1 MGSWVLADKCSAF
14 KLIERFTV
22 SQEESYK
29 VVAGLIVSPTNN
41 IILGSGENTY
51 LNSITPDN
59 KVATIKDINDANT
72 ADFTFENVHSS
83 ESRVYLNN
91 KDFTIETTRGEP
103 VPFEGSISLAT
114 ANTYSLIAG
123 AGITNTGPTSIN
135 GNIAT
140 SPKNI
145 FTGRG
150 SAIIVGDVHLNDPKA
165 VQAQVDLRSAYD
177 EVEALT
183 PTDTVTANLG
193 GQTLYPG
200 VYNSATSI
208 SLTGNLIL
216 DAGGEDDAVFVFQ
229 AGTSFGVA
237 AGSTVTLVNGG
248 LIRNVYWQV
257 GTATSVAANAELI
270 GVIMST
276 ASITMAA
283 GASIR
288 GRLFSLDGAVTLST
302 NSVILQPT
310 PESVNIDADINLF
323 SADDV
328 IIEARG
334 SGVQISAS
342 SNVFI
347 TTSKYDSLS
356 QWTFVD
362 DGSLEFPDN
371 TFQTTA
377 YTGEVPGYTNT
388 SDLKTLVAASTDFA
402 DFKSRVASQ

>member
-1 MGSWVLADKCSAF
+1 LGLADKCSAF

-22 SQEESYK
+22 SQEKTYK

-41 IILGSGENTY
+41 IILGSGESTY

-59 KVATIKDINDANT
+59 KVATIKDINDANI
-72 ADFTFENVHSS
+72 ADFTFENVSAS
-83 ESRVYLNN
+83 ESKVYLNN
-91 KDFTIETTRGEP
+91 KDFTIETTRGAP

-114 ANTYSLIAG
+114 ANTYALIAG
-123 AGITNTGPTSIN
+123 GGITNTGPTVIT

-140 SPKNI
+140 SPNNT
-145 FTGRG
+145 FTGQG
-150 SAIIVGDVHLNDPKA
+150 SAIIVGDVHLNDPDAIQTKI
-165 VQAQVDLRSAYD
+165 DLRSAYD
-177 EVEALT
+177 EVEALALT
-183 PTDTVTANLG
+183 ETITGDLG
-193 GQTLYPG
+193 GQTLFPG

-208 SLTGNLIL
+208 NLTGNLIL

-237 AGSTVTLVNGG
+237 AGSTVTLINGG

-276 ASITMAA
+276 AAITMAA

-302 NSVILQPT
+302 NSIILQPT

-334 SGVQISAS
+334 NGVQIS
-342 SNVFI
+342 SNSKVFI
-347 TTSKYDSLS
+347 TTDKFDSPS
-356 QWTFVD
+356 QWAFVE
-362 DGSLEFPDN
+362 GGALEFPDN

-377 YTGEVPGYTNT
+377 YTGLVSGYVSTE
-388 SDLKTLVAASTDFA
+388 DLKSIVAASTDFA
-402 DFKSRVASQ
+402 DFKSRIAAL